1 MSRKKRELDSITPD
15 FTLSPEDIADLKRIL
30 TDKEYAEEC
39 RKEREAEEAKH
50 LAYIKEIIVTGKDPD
65 KGTIL
70 PRNIIEDLK
79 KHYKGATGVDLDK
92 NDK

>member
-1 MSRKKRELDSITPD
+1 MSKKKRELDSITPD
-15 FTLSPEDIADLKRIL
+15 FTLSPEDIADIKRIM
-30 TDKEYAEEC
+30 TDKEYAAEC
-39 RKEREAEEAKH
+39 RKKWDAEEAEH
-50 LAYIKEIIVTGKDPD
+50 LEYIKEIILTGKDPD

-79 KHYKGATGVDLDK
+79 KHYKGATGVDLDE